1 MNKSLK
7 GGSFVIRSIL
17 QLLSCLV
24 PGAGGDAVGK
34 SWILMMA
41 LFVGTS
47 PATAMTFNVTFDSSV
62 TSLTNAAQVEAAFTD
77 ATQVFQNLYTNAI
90 TANLTVYWGATGP
103 FSGGINLGASRT
115 QLQGSS
121 GFAYPDLT
129 NALSAASTTV
139 ADSNAVASL
148 PASDPTGGAPW
159 WIPQAEAKALGVLG
173 ISPTDPSLDGDV
185 GFAANVTYTF
195 DATNRAVS
203 GKYDFIGVAEHEIS
217 EVLGRGAGLGT
228 ISGGYVPC
236 DLFRFTSSG
245 VRSLNTNDSGVY
257 FSINDGVTSL
267 KAFNPPGGGDLQD
280 WQMSSPADAYDAFLV
295 AGHKALLSA
304 ADLTALDILGYNL
317 NFAPPQLTGV
327 KLTNGTFQITFTNTP
342 GAGFVVL
349 ASTNISLSVSNW
361 TVLGAPTE
369 NPVGQYRF
377 NDSSAGNQQRFYRV
391 SLP

>member
-1 MNKSLK
+1 MR
-7 GGSFVIRSIL
+7 GIVTG
-17 QLLSCLV
+17 
-24 PGAGGDAVGK
+24 AVGNAVVK
-34 SWILMMA
+34 GPVLMLLAM
-41 LFVGTS
+41 FVGTL
-47 PATAMTFNVTFDSSV
+47 PATALTFNVTFDSSI
-62 TSLTNAAQVEAAFTD
+62 TSLPNAAQVEAAFTD
-77 ATQVFQNLYTNAI
+77 ATQVFQNLYTNVI
-90 TANLTVYWGATGP
+90 TVNLTVY
-103 FSGGINLGASRT
+103 FSSSVGLGQSGT
-115 QLQGSS
+115 QLTGNP
-121 GFAYPDLT
+121 AYSDLV

-148 PASDPTGGAPW
+148 PASDPTGSGTW
-159 WIPQAEAKALGVLG
+159 WIPRAEAKALGSIGGFVYVA
-173 ISPTDPSLDGDV
+173 PDDPGQDGSV
-185 GFAANVTYTF
+185 YFASTVNYAFNP
-195 DATNRAVS
+195 TNRAVA
-203 GKYDFIGVAEHEIS
+203 GDYDFIAVAEHEIS

-228 ISGGYVPC
+228 ISGGYVPY

-257 FSINDGVTSL
+257 FSVDNGVTSL

-295 AGHKALLSA
+295 AGHKAVLSS

-317 NFAPPQLTGV
+317 NFAPPHLTGA

-342 GAGFVVL
+342 GAGFVVQ

-369 NPVGQYRF
+369 SPVGQYRYI
-377 NDSSAGNQQRFYRV
+377 DSSAGSQQRFYRV